1 MSTVEVIA
9 GVTTVWGVAMG
20 LSPVLQIHRIRAAG
34 SSLGVSA
41 LQIGILCV
49 GFGLWLVYGLAV
61 DSVPLVVSNVIALA
75 VNAVWLAVAIRHR
88 PPGPPEAVAPE
99 LSGHG

>member
-1 MSTVEVIA
+1 
-9 GVTTVWGVAMG
+9 MG
-20 LSPVLQIHRIRAAG
+20 LSPVLQIRRIRKAG

-61 DSVPLVVSNVIALA
+61 DSLPLVVSNVIALA
-75 VNAVWLAVAIRHR
+75 VNAVWLAVAVRHR
-88 PPGPPEAVAPE
+88 PPEAPE
-99 LSGHG
+99 GAAGAELSRNG